1 MNLAAAQ
8 GRVIVSADTDFGALL
23 AHRRASEPS
32 VVLVRELVE
41 VPPRDLVDVIVRHLD
56 VLEAHLAAGAI
67 AAFTASGV
75 RVRGLPIR

>member
-1 MNLAAAQ
+1 MNLAVAQ

-23 AHRRASEPS
+23 AHRRVREPS

-41 VPPRDLVDVIVRHLD
+41 MPPRDLVDVIVRYLD

-67 AAFTASGV
+67 ADSWWLRAAG
-75 RVRGLPIR
+75 